1 MIYEEVFMGSRL
13 EVRRHKDRQDPT
25 NPRTEFVRIC
35 VPFNRQFSI
44 VRTCKALY
52 EESRSLYW
60 CKTAVTCAY
69 MSLQINLNAIPFY
82 ARPRIRVLDGVVT
95 EDIFHPT
102 NRMPLAQFLGHFPRL
117 EYCQLHRQTVHMYC
131 HQDDVPTEDFLARAG
146 SDAIRNLASSL
157 NADKPPVFLQ
167 RVYLW
172 PQYDWDVSELYTP
185 FISCFFNFPSQP
197 QGPDVLRGGSKLTL
211 RFFRRWS
218 GYTSTIPME
227 ESTSQRREVSPTKRA
242 SKMLLNQ

>member
-1 MIYEEVFMGSRL
+1 MGSRL
-13 EVRRHKDRQDPT
+13 EVRRHKYRQDPT

-52 EESRSLYW
+52 EESRNLYW

-82 ARPRIRVLDGVVT
+82 ARPRIRVLEGVVT

-117 EYCQLHRQTVHMYC
+117 GYCQLHRQTVHMYC

-172 PQYDWDVSELYTP
+172 PQYDWDVSELCTP
-185 FISCFFNFPSQP
+185 FTFCSSNFPSKP
-197 QGPDVLRGGSKLTL
+197 PGPDSLSGGRKLTF
-211 RFFRRWS
+211 RVFRRSS

-227 ESTSQRREVSPTKRA
+227 ECTSQRREASPTKRA
-242 SKMLLNQ
+242 SKRLLDQ